1 MRCIKLNQI
10 LDGKALADK
19 ICVDLKRRVEALQPW
34 VDVSELGLPHIE
46 GGNNKVR
53 DVTYAPRLI
62 ILTSGDDAASKVYVR
77 NKVRRC
83 EEIGIEVDVKHFDYL
98 TATDIVAATPWHHPM
113 IIQMPITGD
122 LTSDDLQRLL
132 SATYARDVDGFVTA
146 ENMGRIAT
154 GRTSYHYPCTPKGIL
169 RLLTEYAIPLEG
181 KSVCIIG
188 RSNIVGRPL
197 SWMME
202 QAGATVTLC
211 HSKTPEKTLYH
222 AVAAADIVVSAT
234 GVRNVI
240 SRDAMLQ
247 YTDFD
252 VSKKVFVD
260 VGMNRDENG
269 KLCGDIDPLML
280 EASAAYTPV
289 PGGVGPM
296 TVAMLMENVVE
307 YYERL
312 VSL

>member
-1 MRCIKLNQI
+1 MRCVKLNQI

-19 ICVDLKRRVEALQPW
+19 ICAELKHRMDIVKENYLSTSLSL
-34 VDVSELGLPHIE
+34 VIV
-46 GGNNKVR
+46 
-53 DVTYAPRLI
+53 
-62 ILTSGDDAASKVYVR
+62 TSGDDSASKVYVR

-83 EEIGIEVDVKHFDYL
+83 EEIGVKADVRHFDVVTPQIVDQIAMENVPVIFQMPMTG
-98 TATDIVAATPWHHPM
+98 TATMET
-113 IIQMPITGD
+113 
-122 LTSDDLQRLL
+122 LQ
-132 SATYARDVDGFVTA
+132 SYQWGGYDMDGFVDLNNVA
-146 ENMGRIAT
+146 KLST
-154 GRTSYHYPCTPKGIL
+154 GKQPMYYPCTPKGIM
-169 RLLTEYAIPLEG
+169 RLLAEYALPLEG

-202 QAGATVTLC
+202 QVGATVTLC
-211 HSKTPEKTLYH
+211 HSKTPEEALYR
-222 AVAAADIVVSAT
+222 AIQMADVVVSAT

-247 YTDFD
+247 YGEFD
-252 VSKKVFVD
+252 VTNKVFVD

-269 KLCGDIDPLML
+269 KLCGDIDPQILT
-280 EASAAYTPV
+280 ASAAYTPV

-307 YYERL
+307 YYER
-312 VSL
+312 VTDK

>member
-1 MRCIKLNQI
+1 MSQI
-10 LDGKALADK
+10 LDGKVLADK
-19 ICVDLKRRVEALQPW
+19 ICTELKHRMDAVKENYLSATPSL
-34 VDVSELGLPHIE
+34 VIV
-46 GGNNKVR
+46 
-53 DVTYAPRLI
+53 
-62 ILTSGDDAASKVYVR
+62 TSGDDAAGKVYVR

-83 EEIGIEVDVKHFDYL
+83 EEIGIKADVRHFDAVTPQIVDQIAMENIPVIFQMPMTG
-98 TATDIVAATPWHHPM
+98 TATMET
-113 IIQMPITGD
+113 
-122 LTSDDLQRLL
+122 LQ
-132 SATYARDVDGFVTA
+132 SYQWSGYDMDGFVDLNNVA
-146 ENMGRIAT
+146 KLST
-154 GRTSYHYPCTPKGIL
+154 GKQPMYYPCTPKGIM
-169 RLLTEYAIPLEG
+169 RLLAEYAISLEG
-181 KSVCIIG
+181 KSVCILG

-202 QAGATVTLC
+202 RVGATVTLC
-211 HSKTPEKTLYH
+211 HSKTPEETLYR
-222 AVAAADIVVSAT
+222 AIQMADVVVSAT

-247 YTDFD
+247 YGEFD

-307 YYERL
+307 YYEK
-312 VSL
+312 VVGE